1 MGRGAQAG
9 RGLTREL
16 GEGQD
21 SRDWVSG
28 MGPGLG
34 GHVRLASNLKHRNP
48 SASDIHPRNRTPAGN
63 VSMGTDDAIQGHR
76 TGPGAIP
83 RTEGGKGRMLARHR
97 QSLILQAVRSDG
109 SARVSDL
116 TQQLGVS
123 DMTIRRDL
131 EVLAKDGLVEK
142 VHGGAV
148 LPGSHNA
155 YEPSLED
162 RLVLERPEKTSIAR
176 AAASLVRPGTA
187 IAIAAGSTTFSLAQC
202 LLDVPGLTI
211 VTNSLRVANLY
222 TGNRGPDGT
231 SVLVTGGMRAT
242 SDALVGPVA
251 DLTIRSLHFDTL
263 FIGCTGIDAE
273 VGLTTPNLAEAE
285 TNRSLIKVARRV
297 VVLAD
302 HTKWGVVSLASF
314 ATLDEVNVLV
324 TDSLLSADAQA
335 ILTTQVGEVLV

>member
-1 MGRGAQAG
+1 
-9 RGLTREL
+9 
-16 GEGQD
+16 
-21 SRDWVSG
+21 
-28 MGPGLG
+28 
-34 GHVRLASNLKHRNP
+34 
-48 SASDIHPRNRTPAGN
+48 
-63 VSMGTDDAIQGHR
+63 
-76 TGPGAIP
+76 
-83 RTEGGKGRMLARHR
+83 MLARHR

-131 EVLAKDGLVEK
+131 EVLARDGLVEK

-148 LPGSHNA
+148 LPGS
-155 YEPSLED
+155 PSAHEVGFED
-162 RLVLERPEKTSIAR
+162 KLIFERPEKTSIAR

-187 IAIAAGSTTFSLAQC
+187 IAIAAGSTTFALAQC

-211 VTNSLRVANLY
+211 VTNSLRVANLF

-251 DLTIRSLHFDTL
+251 DLTIRSLHFDTVFL
-263 FIGCTGIDAE
+263 SCTGIDPEA
-273 VGLTTPNLAEAE
+273 GLTTPNLVEAE
-285 TNRSLIKVARRV
+285 TNRTFIKVARRV

-324 TDSLLSADAQA
+324 TDGMLPADAQA
-335 ILTTQVGEVLV
+335 ILTTQVGEILV